1 MNAGVAAVGR
11 GAALAAARRAVPTTL
26 VHGGNAGVRE
36 AAIAALLRPGAA
48 DAVILEGLADGSGA
62 LAELGRAS
70 PAPPSPSS
78 SPSSFPHIVRI
89 APGCLCCSGNLVLR
103 VTLNRVLR
111 LAPAQLYISLADA
124 SHLEQLRQWLSD
136 APYGELLA
144 LQPDIAA
151 R

>member
-1 MNAGVAAVGR
+1 MNAGVAAGGR
-11 GAALAAARRAVPTTL
+11 GAGAPAPRRAVPTTL

-48 DAVILEGLADGSGA
+48 DAVILEGLADGCGA
-62 LAELGRAS
+62 LAELGR
-70 PAPPSPSS
+70 SPSS
-78 SPSSFPHIVRI
+78 SPSSFPHVVRI